1 MIQICGGAESWAP
14 PFSSRQTED
23 RWAMLRVIK
32 ILLWCVVFQGVTVA
46 LSAAWAA
53 APEGQSLFEKRCSAC
68 HKLPDPG
75 QPPPKGWAEQLELM
89 APLARLKKDQKQSVL
104 DYLTSHSQQAAMES
118 ALDEDRMLFESKC
131 SRCHT
136 LNRVLLMPL
145 RGESLKHVVNRMQSR
160 SGTDWLSDE
169 DVERVLA
176 YLETVPGEAAQPEP
190 LGSAASPAEIF
201 DARCSAC
208 HTLERIFRKLGDD
221 TEGPA
226 AWSHTVSRM
235 REKAP
240 QWMTEAEAGQILE
253 YLQAAS
259 RAPQ

>member
-1 MIQICGGAESWAP
+1 
-14 PFSSRQTED
+14 
-23 RWAMLRVIK
+23 MLRVIK
-32 ILLWCVVFQGVTVA
+32 ILLWCVIFQGLTVVF
-46 LSAAWAA
+46 SAAWGATA
-53 APEGQSLFEKRCSAC
+53 DGQGLFEKRCSAC

-75 QPPPKGWAEQLELM
+75 QPPPKGWVEQLELM

-104 DYLTSHSQQAAMES
+104 DYLTSHSQQAAMAA
-118 ALDEDRMLFESKC
+118 ALDDDRMLFESKC
-131 SRCHT
+131 GRCHT
-136 LNRVLLMPL
+136 LDRVLLMPL

-176 YLETVPGEAAQPEP
+176 YLDTRSSEAAQPDP
-190 LGSAASPAEIF
+190 LGSDATPAETF

-208 HTLERIFRKLGDD
+208 HTLERIFQKLGDD

-226 AWSHTVSRM
+226 AWIYTVSRM
-235 REKAP
+235 REKAT

-259 RAPQ
+259 RDRQ